1 MTVNKRKRWSLTA
14 ARRETGGGGRG
25 KNNFLTCL
33 LLAGLAWWCPPA
45 QAASKRPNILF
56 ICTDQQRNDIMSCS
70 GNPYLKTPA
79 MDSLAAR
86 GVRYTQSFCA
96 FPVCSP
102 SRANHFTSRMGYEI
116 GITGN
121 SQRLPEGLPGMGSL
135 FQAAGYHTV
144 WTGKWHLPSSFPTQ
158 QGEIPGFEILAEE
171 HSSQGAKR
179 AKGGNKGEALKDL
192 DEAGAGGTQRDPG
205 ATAAAI
211 RFLKQKH
218 DQPFLLVVSLLNP
231 HDICYFTDTTP
242 QKVKLPADPAKLPSA
257 PANANAPDHSPE
269 SFGKGAVQRNSGVTW
284 GAITLQQQLYYYHR
298 LTERVDA
305 LIGQVL
311 AALRE
316 AGLEENTLVLFTSD
330 HGEMAGAHQRIRKMA
345 LYEEA
350 ISVPFIVAGPGV
362 PRGRVD
368 ATHLVSGLDV
378 LPTLC
383 DFAGIPGPPQA
394 RGLSVRKIQD
404 DSSAPWREV
413 VFAQLGPT
421 GGRMARTARY
431 KYNLYEGNVPEL
443 FDLQADP
450 GETKNLAAD
459 PAQAATLAAHRQL
472 LQDWMAKTSDPFASL
487 SSSVNAKSKRKKG
500 R

>member
-1 MTVNKRKRWSLTA
+1 
-14 ARRETGGGGRG
+14 
-25 KNNFLTCL
+25 
-33 LLAGLAWWCPPA
+33 
-45 QAASKRPNILF
+45 
-56 ICTDQQRNDIMSCS
+56 
-70 GNPYLKTPA
+70 
-79 MDSLAAR
+79 
-86 GVRYTQSFCA
+86 
-96 FPVCSP
+96 
-102 SRANHFTSRMGYEI
+102 
-116 GITGN
+116 
-121 SQRLPEGLPGMGSL
+121 
-135 FQAAGYHTV
+135 
-144 WTGKWHLPSSFPTQ
+144 
-158 QGEIPGFEILAEE
+158 
-171 HSSQGAKR
+171 
-179 AKGGNKGEALKDL
+179 
-192 DEAGAGGTQRDPG
+192 
-205 ATAAAI
+205 
-211 RFLKQKH
+211 
-218 DQPFLLVVSLLNP
+218 
-231 HDICYFTDTTP
+231 
-242 QKVKLPADPAKLPSA
+242 
-257 PANANAPDHSPE
+257 
-269 SFGKGAVQRNSGVTW
+269 
-284 GAITLQQQLYYYHR
+284 
-298 LTERVDA
+298 
-305 LIGQVL
+305 
-311 AALRE
+311 
-316 AGLEENTLVLFTSD
+316 
-330 HGEMAGAHQRIRKMA
+330 
-345 LYEEA
+345 
-350 ISVPFIVAGPGV
+350 VAGPGV